1 MSEMDAVDPA
11 SAERSRV
18 ESETLPLVIQTVGGL
33 SAAVGVISIALAL
46 TGIVPWLLGSGVSAL
61 LAAPFLCCAFPLWLC
76 GHRVE
81 LEKVVLKALMRVLE
95 KDP

>member
-11 SAERSRV
+11 SAEQSRV

-33 SAAVGVISIALAL
+33 SAAVGVISIVLAL

-61 LAAPFLCCAFPLWLC
+61 LAAPFLYGFADIVLSLRKLC
-76 GHRVE
+76 SKR
-81 LEKVVLKALMRVLE
+81 
-95 KDP
+95 